1 MTNSP
6 ARYQPAFEPAGA
18 RTQVSQATAI
28 EQSRAVAE
36 VQAAVL
42 VAQQNRRSKTFAV
55 EEMRD
60 STAQK
65 AVAER
70 AFFTYRR
77 GTEAITGPSIHLA
90 RELARCWGNIQYG
103 VAELRRDD
111 DKGESEMQAFAW
123 DLETNARNAITFI
136 VPHKRD
142 TKQGTKKLV
151 DMRDIYENNANAGA
165 RRVRETIFAV
175 LPDWFVQEA
184 SELCHRTLQDGGGI
198 PLATR
203 IANSI
208 EHFEGIRVTRKQLE
222 EKVGRATDE
231 WTEQDLGDLG
241 IVFNSIK
248 NREITRDEAF
258 PPSRVT
264 AADIESGRPTE
275 AAAPPQQEERPTEE
289 KAQDTEPDGPQPATT
304 EELKKL
310 TAALTKAGIKNIEE
324 RKSFL
329 TARVGREIAAVKDL
343 TAAEAASTVLFLETG
358 EEPAG
363 EPA

>member
-6 ARYQPAFEPAGA
+6 ARYQPAFQPAGA

-28 EQSRAVAE
+28 EQSRAIAE

-42 VAQQNRRSKTFAV
+42 VAQQNRRSKPIAV

-65 AVAER
+65 SVADR
-70 AFFTYRR
+70 AFFSFPR
-77 GTEAITGPSIHLA
+77 GGETVSGPSIHLA

-142 TKQGTKKLV
+142 TKKGIRQLTE
-151 DMRDIYENNANAGA
+151 MRDIYENNANAGA
-165 RRVRETIFAV
+165 RRVREAIFAV
-175 LPDWFVQEA
+175 LPAWFVEEA
-184 SELCHRTLQDGGGI
+184 SERCHATLQDGGGI

-203 IANSI
+203 VANSI
-208 EHFEGIRVTRKQLE
+208 GHFDGIGVSRKQLE
-222 EKVGRATDE
+222 FKIGRPSDE
-231 WTEQDLGDLG
+231 WTEQDLGELG
-241 IVFNSIK
+241 ITFNSIK
-248 NREITRDEAF
+248 NREITREEAF

-275 AAAPPQQEERPTEE
+275 APAKDQPDERPAEDQP
-289 KAQDTEPDGPQPATT
+289 KDTEPTGPRPATA
-304 EELKKL
+304 EELKGL
-310 TAALTKAGIKNIEE
+310 TAALTKAGIKNAEE
-324 RKSFL
+324 RKAFL
-329 TARVGREIAAVKDL
+329 SAREGRDITAVKDL
-343 TAAEAASTVLFLETG
+343 TSAEVASTIRFLETG
-358 EEPAG
+358 EEQAG